1 MRPLSATRKARR
13 GLPELPLAQWEGT
26 KDTLHL
32 WAQIV
37 GKVRMAS
44 TAPRNHWW
52 HVPLYVD
59 VRGLTT
65 RRMHAE
71 NDVAFE
77 IDFDFVDHRLVV
89 ATDRGDVESFELADG
104 LSVADFDE
112 KLHATLAGLEIDVP
126 ILEQPYHVPTTTP
139 FPEDRRH
146 SSYDR
151 DAVERFW
158 HVLEWTDGVL
168 EEFAGWY
175 CGKSSPVH
183 LFWHGLD
190 LAYTRFSGGRAP
202 ARPDA
207 DPVDREAYSH
217 DVISFGFWPGD
228 ANVRE
233 PAYYS
238 YTAPEPAGLREQPLQ
253 PSEATGRHR
262 GAARSRSSPTTRS
275 SRRSIRELHSY
286 LPGER
291 VSSRRELG
299 RLGSVRARVFLV
311 SQPIAAER
319 APRAPR
325 TDNRKSGG
333 MMDDTQVHGKIEQLV
348 AEEHELWDREA
359 AGNGTDGDRQRLREL
374 KVALDQC
381 WDLLRQRRALRDDGR
396 DPDAAD
402 LRRPEVVEGYEQ

>member
-1 MRPLSATRKARR
+1 MSATKKARR
-13 GLPELPLAQWEGT
+13 GLPPLPLAEWEET

-32 WAQIV
+32 WVQIV

-65 RRMHAE
+65 RRLHAE

-89 ATDRGDVESFELADG
+89 ATDSGDVESFELVDG

-112 KLHATLAGLEIDVP
+112 RLHATLAGLEIDVP
-126 ILEQPYHVPTTTP
+126 ILEQPFHVPTPTP
-139 FPEDRRH
+139 FPEDREH
-146 SSYDR
+146 ASYDR

-158 HVLEWTDGVL
+158 QVLQWTDEVL

-190 LAYTRFSGGRAP
+190 LAYTRFGGGRAP
-202 ARPDA
+202 ALTDA

-217 DVISFGFWPGD
+217 EVISFGFWPGD

-233 PAYYS
+233 PTYYS
-238 YTAPEPAGLREQPLQ
+238 YTAPEPAGLRQQPLH
-253 PSEATGRHR
+253 PSEAHW
-262 GAARSRSSPTTRS
+262 AAQGSGSLALLPYDAVRKALGPESCTP
-275 SRRSIRELHSY
+275 Y

-291 VSSRRELG
+291 LPSGRELV
-299 RLGSVRARVFLV
+299 RLGSIRTCVFLV
-311 SQPIAAER
+311 SQLAAAE
-319 APRAPR
+319 PTPCTSR
-325 TDNRKSGG
+325 TDNTRSGG
-333 MMDDTQVHGKIEQLV
+333 VMDDSQVHGTIEQLV
-348 AEEHELWDREA
+348 AEEHALWEREA
-359 AGNGTDGDRQRLREL
+359 AGNGTESDRQRLREL
-374 KVALDQC
+374 KVSLDQC

-396 DPDAAD
+396 DPDAAGV
-402 LRRPEVVEGYEQ
+402 RRPEVVEGYEQ

>member
-1 MRPLSATRKARR
+1 MRPLSATKKARR

-44 TAPRNHWW
+44 AAPQNHWW

-65 RRMHAE
+65 RRLHAE
-71 NDVAFE
+71 NDLAFE

-104 LSVADFDE
+104 VSVADFDE
-112 KLHATLAGLEIDVP
+112 KLHATLAGLKIDVK

-139 FPEDRRH
+139 FPEDRLH
-146 SSYDR
+146 ASYDR

-190 LAYTRFSGGRAP
+190 LAYTRFGGGRAP
-202 ARPDA
+202 ALPDA

-233 PAYYS
+233 PTYYS
-238 YTAPEPAGLREQPLQ
+238 YTAPEPNGLRQQPLQ
-253 PSEATGRHR
+253 PREAHWAAQGNGSLALLPYDAVKQAIDPRAALLTFLESAYRAGASLAGWNQSALASSWCPSPSELSVLR
-262 GAARSRSSPTTRS
+262 ARLEPTTQ
-275 SRRSIRELHSY
+275 
-286 LPGER
+286 G
-291 VSSRRELG
+291 
-299 RLGSVRARVFLV
+299 
-311 SQPIAAER
+311 
-319 APRAPR
+319 
-325 TDNRKSGG
+325 
-333 MMDDTQVHGKIEQLV
+333 
-348 AEEHELWDREA
+348 
-359 AGNGTDGDRQRLREL
+359 
-374 KVALDQC
+374 
-381 WDLLRQRRALRDDGR
+381 
-396 DPDAAD
+396 AD
-402 LRRPEVVEGYEQ
+402 E